1 MSPISQAWN
10 YYRQGQPD
18 TAIAEFERI
27 LNADRDNVDALYG
40 IGLAQRA
47 AGQYEAAVKSFE
59 TALHLVTTI
68 SNEQTATRRE
78 VYGDK
83 LATQNDPSKPEDDR
97 YMMLMRMLTQR
108 LAESKAVLE
117 SH

>member
-10 YYRQGQPD
+10 LYRQGQPD
-18 TAIAEFERI
+18 TAIVEFERI
-27 LNADRDNVDALYG
+27 LSADRDNVDALYG

-59 TALHLVTTI
+59 TALQLVKAI
-68 SNEQTATRRE
+68 SEKQTATRRE

-83 LATQNDPSKPEDDR
+83 LATQNDPSTPEDDR
-97 YMMLMRMLTQR
+97 YMMLVRMLTQR
-108 LAESKAVLE
+108 VTESKAALE